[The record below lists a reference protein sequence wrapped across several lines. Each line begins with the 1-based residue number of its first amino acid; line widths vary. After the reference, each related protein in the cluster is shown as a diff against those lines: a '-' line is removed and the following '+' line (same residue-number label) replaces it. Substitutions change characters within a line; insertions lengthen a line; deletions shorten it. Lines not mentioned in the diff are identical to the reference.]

1 MAYLREDDMTEGP
14 IPSYKKPP
22 LIEVAWSVQ
31 FADLSWMTAS
41 HVGLFW
47 QRIRDDFPT
56 CEEQAPLPK
65 QEEPDSLLAPARS
78 SIRFSMRPPLARQ
91 WFVSA
96 DKDELVQL
104 QQDRFCF
111 NWRKVRATDP
121 YPRYAHL
128 RDQFAKYW
136 RQFGEFLKEEGD
148 TTASIELLEMTY
160 LNHIL
165 QGEGWAAPGDIGKVF
180 PSISFKE
187 ESKFLRAPGTL
198 ACMLVYDLSGSQ
210 GRLHV
215 SCQHAMLQE
224 PPGREAFVLD
234 LTARGKPKQTGEE
247 GLLDWFANAHEWIVR
262 SFADLTDAKVQSEFW
277 ERER

>member
-1 MAYLREDDMTEGP
+1 MAEGP

-31 FADLSWMTAS
+31 FAELSWMTAS

-56 CEEQAPLPK
+56 CEEYAPLPK
-65 QEEPDSLLAPARS
+65 QEEPDSLLAPARQAM
-78 SIRFSMRPPLARQ
+78 RFFTKPPLARQ
-91 WFVSA
+91 WFVSK
-96 DKDELVQL
+96 DKGELVQL
-104 QQDRFCF
+104 QRDRFCF
-111 NWRKVRATDP
+111 NWRKVGATDP
-121 YPRYAHL
+121 YPRYSHL
-128 RDQFAKYW
+128 RHQFAKYW

-148 TTASIELLEMTY
+148 TTASIDLLEMTY

-165 QGEGWAAPGDIGKVF
+165 QGEGWSVPGDIGKVF

-187 ESKFLRAPGTL
+187 ESTFLRAPGTL
-198 ACMLVYDLSGSQ
+198 ACKLVYDLCGSQ

-215 SCQHAMLQE
+215 SCQHAMLQDS
-224 PPGREAFVLD
+224 PGREVFVLD
-234 LTARGKPKQTGEE
+234 LTARGKPEQTGEE
-247 GLLDWFANAHEWIVR
+247 GILDWFANAHEWIVR
-262 SFADLTDAKVQSEFW
+262 SFADLTDAQVQSGFW